1 MKKIFT
7 LLLLFVSLTAFSQ
20 KQHEKYYQNIAAER
34 MHAEHARTE
43 VVLEDKCRADIVTD
57 TFAIE
62 VEFAHK
68 WAESIGQ
75 SEYYA
80 LELHKKAGIV
90 LITDGMKDDR
100 YVQRLMKVA
109 SKLNITVWVIFTSD
123 NSWGKVEKFIQRDS
137 TIKYIY

>member
-1 MKKIFT
+1 MKKTFIVIIM
-7 LLLLFVSLTAFSQ
+7 LLISAISYSQ
-20 KQHEKYYQNIAAER
+20 KPHEKYYQNIAAER
-34 MHAEHARTE
+34 MHGRTE
-43 VVLEDKCRADIVTD
+43 VVLEDRSRADIVTD

-75 SEYYA
+75 SEFYS

-90 LITDGMKDDR
+90 LITDGMKDDK

-109 SKLNITVWVIFTSD
+109 TKLKITVWVIFTTD
-123 NSWGKVEKFIQRDS
+123 NSWGIVDS
-137 TIKYIY
+137 IPKKDGEHMKYIY

>member
-1 MKKIFT
+1 MKKIFV
-7 LLLLFVSLTAFSQ
+7 LLLMFVSLTAFSQ

-34 MHAEHARTE
+34 MHGRTE
-43 VVLEDKCRADIVTD
+43 VVLEDRSRADIVTD

-80 LELHKKAGIV
+80 LELHKKAGVV
-90 LITDGMKDDR
+90 LITDGFKDDR

-109 SKLNITVWVIFTSD
+109 SKLNITVWVIFIGD
-123 NSWGKVEKFIQRDS
+123 NSWGKVETVVQKDS